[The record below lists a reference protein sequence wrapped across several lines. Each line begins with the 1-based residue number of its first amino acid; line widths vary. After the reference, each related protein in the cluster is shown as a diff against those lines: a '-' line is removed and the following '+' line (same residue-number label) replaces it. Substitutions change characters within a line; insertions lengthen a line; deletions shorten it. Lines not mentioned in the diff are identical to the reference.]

1 LYYIEKLMKQGL
13 VELKMGDIMGTD
25 VISVYI
31 KDTVKEAAAK
41 LKDSPAYVEGAPVLD
56 DDSQVVGIIL
66 KTDLDENST
75 KTVSDILLADAP
87 TSSPDDEITE
97 AACAMLKSKD
107 YVIPVVDENKM
118 LLGLV
123 TRTDVFQTLEYQ
135 RTQKAQKVN

>member
-1 LYYIEKLMKQGL
+1 MKQGL

-75 KTVSDILLADAP
+75 VS
-87 TSSPDDEITE
+87 
-97 AACAMLKSKD
+97 
-107 YVIPVVDENKM
+107 Y
-118 LLGLV
+118 
-123 TRTDVFQTLEYQ
+123 
-135 RTQKAQKVN
+135 